1 LSRILTGF
9 IAFVLV
15 LVTNQEVRSQDTYNY
30 TQFFVNPSLVNPA
43 YTGIDGQPAAF
54 LSYKKQWMGFEGAP
68 TIGTLSIQ
76 APLPSK
82 LGVGLNFSNDKRGLL
97 STSAFMMSNSYY
109 VPVAPETYV
118 RFGFSLGAAWNKVDV
133 NALNFGAIGDDVL
146 TDLLSSNFTL
156 LGNAGLAFQAKTF
169 QIGASIPNIFQPAYL
184 SKDAFTVSQVKP
196 FESIILHT
204 SYRYYFS
211 QNKMAF
217 EPTIMY
223 RLNSSI
229 PSQLEA
235 GGVLHLNNVAWVG
248 GSFKQHYGI
257 SAMLGLKPSRLSALG
272 YSYTMKNVGIN
283 EMNSPSHEV
292 QLAILFGVRD
302 KKTPVYSFVN
312 AEKPKGKKDP
322 THEKQQYYARNGNK
336 NTTTGNKGKVK
347 GSTTPTQRSGPRLGT
362 SDPLAGNTQ
371 TNTTTPK
378 NSKTKKDPVTT
389 KSNQSTSNPTT
400 VTTNPNQTKTNP
412 TTVTTNPNQT
422 TTNPTTVTTNPN
434 QTTTNPTTVITNPNQ
449 TTTNPT
455 TVTTNPNQTTT
466 NPTTVTTNPNQT
478 KTNPTTVTTNP
489 NQTTTNPTTVT
500 TNPNQT
506 KTNPTTVTT
515 NPNQTITNPTTVT
528 TNPNQTTTNPTT
540 VTTNPNQTTTNP
552 TTVTTNPN
560 QTKTNPTTVTTNPNQ
575 TTTNPNQTTTNPTT
589 VTTNPNQTTT
599 NPTTVTTNPNQT
611 TTNPTTVTT
620 NPNQPVVLTEEEQQK
635 HEEDVLNRLEDHA
648 GDPTET
654 HDEEHPH
661 AERHEFVKR
670 GDHVS
675 EMDLGDYVIV
685 GVFRSEANAKR
696 VSDGYRNLGFSEV
709 DYGFQSGK
717 NLWFVHIAGSD
728 DIEEARTARNKY
740 RKMKMFKD
748 AWLLTV
754 HQ

>member
-1 LSRILTGF
+1 LNRILIGF
-9 IAFVLV
+9 IAFVVV

-54 LSYKKQWMGFEGAP
+54 ISYKKQWMGFEGAP
-68 TIGTLSIQ
+68 TIGSLSVQ
-76 APLPSK
+76 APLPSR
-82 LGVGLNFSNDKRGLL
+82 LSVGLNFSNDKRGLL
-97 STSAFMMSNSYY
+97 STSAFMFSNSYY

-133 NALNFGAIGDDVL
+133 NALNFGSVGDDVL

-156 LGNAGLAFQAKTF
+156 MGNAGLAFQAKTF
-169 QIGASIPNIFQPAYL
+169 QIGVSIPNIFQPAYL

-196 FESIILHT
+196 FESIILQT

-211 QNKMAF
+211 KNKFAF
-217 EPTIMY
+217 EPTLMY

-235 GGVLHLNNVAWVG
+235 AGVVHMNNVAWVG
-248 GSFKQHYGI
+248 GSFKQNYGI

-283 EMNSPSHEV
+283 EMNSPSHEI
-292 QLAILFGVRD
+292 QLAILFGVRN
-302 KKTPVYSFVN
+302 KKIPVYSFVN
-312 AEKPKGKKDP
+312 AEKEKGKKDP
-322 THEKQQYYARNGNK
+322 THEKQKYYARNDVK
-336 NTTTGNKGKVK
+336 NATTTKGKPK
-347 GSTTPTQRSGPRLGT
+347 GNSKNTPTQISGPRNRT
-362 SDPLAGNTQ
+362 SDPLSANNTQ
-371 TNTTTPK
+371 TNTKAK
-378 NSKTKKDPVTT
+378 NNTVAKNT
-389 KSNQSTSNPTT
+389 NPTK
-400 VTTNPNQTKTNP
+400 NPTNP
-412 TTVTTNPNQT
+412 TTNPTNP
-422 TTNPTTVTTNPN
+422 TTNPTNP
-434 QTTTNPTTVITNPNQ
+434 TTNPTNP
-449 TTTNPT
+449 TTNPT
-455 TVTTNPNQTTT
+455 NPTT
-466 NPTTVTTNPNQT
+466 NPTNPTTNP
-478 KTNPTTVTTNP
+478 TNPTTNPTNP
-489 NQTTTNPTTVT
+489 TTNPTNPT
-500 TNPNQT
+500 TNP
-506 KTNPTTVTT
+506 TNPTT
-515 NPNQTITNPTTVT
+515 NPTNPTTNP
-528 TNPNQTTTNPTT
+528 TNPTTNPT
-540 VTTNPNQTTTNP
+540 NPTTNP
-552 TTVTTNPN
+552 TNPTTNP
-560 QTKTNPTTVTTNPNQ
+560 TNPTTNPTNP
-575 TTTNPNQTTTNPTT
+575 TTNPT
-589 VTTNPNQTTT
+589 NPTT
-599 NPTTVTTNPNQT
+599 NPTNP
-611 TTNPTTVTT
+611 TTNPTNPTTNPTNPTTNPTNPTTNPTNPTTNPTNPTT
-620 NPNQPVVLTEEEQQK
+620 NPNQPVVLTEAQQQQ
-635 HEEDVLNRLEDHA
+635 HEEEVINRLEDHA
-648 GDPTET
+648 DDPTET

-661 AERHEFVKR
+661 AERHEFVRR